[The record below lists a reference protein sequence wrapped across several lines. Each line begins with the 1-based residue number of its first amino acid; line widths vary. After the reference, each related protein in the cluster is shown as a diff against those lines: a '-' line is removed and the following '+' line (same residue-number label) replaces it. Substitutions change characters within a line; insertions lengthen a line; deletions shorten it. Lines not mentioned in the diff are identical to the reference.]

1 MRTLFTQEEIAL
13 LEKNN
18 YTHLVSKSMIKFTDD
33 FKDDF
38 WRLYLTDLPVKE
50 IFRMLG
56 YDPEVIGTKRIDGF
70 VYNLRKSRLTDEQR
84 IGSISRASKVRR
96 PPADVNY
103 SEMKSKEAI
112 KAMEIELTY
121 LRQEVDFLKKLYSLI
136 PLKTSNYAD
145 NLVQRKFREHGA
157 RKILLT
163 DITYLPYNGTFA
175 YLSTIIDA
183 FTKQVL
189 SYVLSD
195 NLKVDFV
202 LLTVQQLVD
211 THGISLSEET
221 IIHSD
226 QGVHYTSYKF
236 IEIVNDAKLRQSMSR
251 RGNCWDNA
259 PQESFFG
266 HMKDEID
273 ITNCS
278 TFDEVKAIV
287 DDWIDYYN
295 NERYQ
300 WGLAK
305 LAPNEYYNYITTGIY
320 PIK

>member
-18 YTHLVSKSMIKFTDD
+18 STHLVSKPMIKFTDD

-70 VYNLRKSRLTDEQR
+70 VYNLRKARLTDEQR

-136 PLKTSNYAD
+136 PLGN
-145 NLVQRKFREHGA
+145 RE
-157 RKILLT
+157 
-163 DITYLPYNGTFA
+163 
-175 YLSTIIDA
+175 
-183 FTKQVL
+183 
-189 SYVLSD
+189 
-195 NLKVDFV
+195 
-202 LLTVQQLVD
+202 
-211 THGISLSEET
+211 
-221 IIHSD
+221 
-226 QGVHYTSYKF
+226 
-236 IEIVNDAKLRQSMSR
+236 
-251 RGNCWDNA
+251 
-259 PQESFFG
+259 
-266 HMKDEID
+266 DE
-273 ITNCS
+273 
-278 TFDEVKAIV
+278 
-287 DDWIDYYN
+287 
-295 NERYQ
+295 
-300 WGLAK
+300 
-305 LAPNEYYNYITTGIY
+305 
-320 PIK
+320 